1 MLFWRITFTQPPCL
15 HRQLLASWVK
25 RAPDVTVLRRAK
37 MPKSK
42 REQLTAFLTL
52 EILVEGFSS
61 EARNLRNLP
70 FSPSLVTRVIRAL
83 QDAKV
88 IDKIN
93 YGKYIF
99 ANDFLRSVSADVFPR
114 MPRGGLTQ
122 YPVMT
127 VFDLCRMEEWRDD
140 EFEAFIKHLRY
151 HRAELQKWRADGVDE
166 IYQG

>member
-1 MLFWRITFTQPPCL
+1 
-15 HRQLLASWVK
+15 
-25 RAPDVTVLRRAK
+25 

-42 REQLTAFLTL
+42 REELTAFLTL
-52 EILVEGFSS
+52 EILIEGISS
-61 EARNLRNLP
+61 EVRNLRKIP
-70 FSPSLVTRVIRAL
+70 FSPALVTRVIRAL

-99 ANDFLRSVSADVFPR
+99 NNDFLKSVSMDVYPR
-114 MPRGGLTQ
+114 MPRGGLVQ
-122 YPVMT
+122 YPVMA
-127 VFDLCRMEEWRDD
+127 VFDLCRIEEWRDD
-140 EFEAFIKHLRY
+140 EFEAFIKHLRH

>member
-1 MLFWRITFTQPPCL
+1 
-15 HRQLLASWVK
+15 
-25 RAPDVTVLRRAK
+25 

-42 REQLTAFLTL
+42 REELTAFLTL
-52 EILVEGFSS
+52 EILIEGLSS
-61 EARNLRNLP
+61 EVRNLRKIP
-70 FSPSLVTRVIRAL
+70 FSPALVTRVIRAL

-93 YGKYIF
+93 HGKYIF
-99 ANDFLRSVSADVFPR
+99 NNEFLKSVSMDVFPR
-114 MPRGGLTQ
+114 MPRAGLAQ

-127 VFDLCRMEEWRDD
+127 VFDVCRIEEWSDD
-140 EFEAFIKHLRY
+140 EFEAFLKHLRY